1 MESME
6 KGKEA
11 LISSIE
17 TDAQAELEKIVQAA
31 RDRAAEKMAYTVKK
45 AGAIVQ
51 EARDKAAVQADEIKR
66 RITSSV
72 DLEIKRRSLHV
83 QNVIVQDVQDRV
95 IEAMAA
101 KAKAKT
107 AKYAKTLEGWI
118 VEAAAGLGATFA
130 LVNAS
135 ARERKL
141 LTKAVLA
148 RAAAQVKTQTG
159 SAVTLSLSEAEPL
172 ALQGVVLTSDD
183 GRTAFNNQV
192 KTRLSRNQR
201 QIKRL
206 IHNTLFA
213 DHVEE

>member
-17 TDAQAELEKIVQAA
+17 TDAQAELEKIVQEA
-31 RDRAAEKMAYTVKK
+31 RDRAEEKKAYTVKK
-45 AGAIVQ
+45 AESILQ
-51 EARDKAAVQADEIKR
+51 EARDKAKIQADSIKR
-66 RITSSV
+66 KITSSV

-95 IEAMAA
+95 IEAMAT
-101 KAKAKT
+101 KIKT
-107 AKYAKTLEGWI
+107 AKYAKTLETWI
-118 VEAAAGLGATFA
+118 VEAAAGLGATSA
-130 LVNAS
+130 QVNAS
-135 ARERKL
+135 TPELKL
-141 LTKAVLA
+141 LTKAVLD
-148 RAAAQVKTQTG
+148 RAVVQVKKQTG
-159 SAVTLSLSEAEPL
+159 EAVTLSLSKAEPMS
-172 ALQGVVLTSDD
+172 LQGVILTSED

-206 IHNTLFA
+206 IHNALFA
-213 DHVEE
+213 DHVKE